1 MERKKVTIPALMK
14 TKQRA
19 QKITFV
25 TAYDYPMAVLADQ
38 AGVDIILVGDS
49 VGMVMLGYPSTLP
62 VTMSEMIHHTKAVV
76 RGAKYAFIV
85 GDMPFMSY
93 NASIEE
99 AIRNAGRFMKVG
111 CDAVKLE
118 GGSEMSKTT
127 RAIVDAGIPV
137 MSHIGLTPQRMALLG
152 GYRVQG
158 QDASTAKR
166 VIEDAE
172 ALEKAGAFSILL
184 ECVTAEVAKVITE
197 ESSVPI
203 ISVASGPYC
212 DGQALVITDI
222 LGLTLWTPKPK
233 FVKQY
238 VNLSEI
244 ILNALRAYCE
254 DVTTGRFPTDEHS
267 FHMAEGEFEKLLK
280 DLKLKHRS
288 PPES

>member
-14 TKQRA
+14 MKQRA

-76 RGAKYAFIV
+76 RGAKHAFIV
-85 GDMPFMSY
+85 GDMPFLSY
-93 NASIEE
+93 NASVEE

-118 GGSEMSKTT
+118 GGSEMSETT
-127 RAIVDAGIPV
+127 RATVDAGIPV

-152 GYRVQG
+152 GYKVQG
-158 QDASTAKR
+158 RDSSTAKR

-197 ESSVPI
+197 ELSVPI

-254 DVTTGRFPTDEHS
+254 DVTTGKFPTDEHS
-267 FHMAEGEFEKLLK
+267 FHMDEGEFEKLLK

-288 PPES
+288 PLES

>member
-14 TKQRA
+14 MKQRA

-25 TAYDYPMAVLADQ
+25 TAYDYPMAALADQ

-93 NASIEE
+93 NASTEE

-111 CDAVKLE
+111 CDAIKLE
-118 GGSEMSKTT
+118 GGSEISETT
-127 RAIVDAGIPV
+127 KAIVDAGIPV

-152 GYRVQG
+152 GYKVQG
-158 QDASTAKR
+158 RDSSTAKK

-172 ALEKAGAFSILL
+172 ALGKAGAFSILL
-184 ECVTAEVAKVITE
+184 ECVTAEAAKVITE
-197 ESSVPI
+197 ELAVPI
-203 ISVASGPYC
+203 ISIGSGPYC
-212 DGQALVITDI
+212 DGQALVLTDI
-222 LGLTLWTPKPK
+222 LGLTFWTITPK
-233 FVKQY
+233 FAKQY

-254 DVTTGRFPTDEHS
+254 DVTTGKFPTDEHS
-267 FHMAEGEFEKLLK
+267 FHMIEREFEKLLK

-288 PPES
+288 PLES